1 MRKIKV
7 AQIGVLHDHASVTFR
22 SITDM
27 TDVFDVVAYA
37 TETDE
42 EMAVRQNPVA
52 PLGNAIYDRRPRM
65 TVEEIFAIPDLEI
78 QLGI

>member
-27 TDVFDVVAYA
+27 TDVFDVVGYA
-37 TETDE
+37 TENDE
-42 EMAVRQNPVA
+42 AYS
-52 PLGNAIYDRRPRM
+52 I
-65 TVEEIFAIPDLEI
+65 
-78 QLGI
+78 